1 MAKIIERPMYLQA
14 LEEVK
19 QTPDIKI
26 LAGVRRS
33 GKSVIL
39 EQFIDHLRN
48 TDPLANIIHINFMIM
63 DFENL
68 RDYHSLENYINKLY
82 DPERHN
88 YVFIDEVQ
96 MCKGFELA
104 VNSLHARGLY
114 DIYLT
119 GSNAFLQRSDLST
132 LFVGRTFTIPVY
144 PFSFQ
149 EYLDYFS
156 MKDIDLAFTR
166 FLQEGGFAGSYLYK
180 TEERHIQYINETVD
194 ALIVRD
200 IVQKYKVRKD
210 HLLSSLIDFFCSNI
224 GQLTSVS
231 NITKCLKQEHKG
243 ITDPTVERYVDYFCN
258 AFLFYPVRRYDIRT
272 KKYLSSN
279 EKYYLVDT
287 GIRYARLGKRD
298 MDYGPI
304 LENAVAIE
312 LMRRGYE
319 LYVGVL
325 FRSEIDFVA
334 MKNGS
339 PIYIQVTNN
348 LSDPSTFKREV
359 SPLIEIKDSYP
370 KVILSRTHQPTYVH
384 EGIHIVDVAEW
395 MGGKVPLYDSVIY

>member
-1 MAKIIERPMYLQA
+1 M
-14 LEEVK
+14 
-19 QTPDIKI
+19 
-26 LAGVRRS
+26 AGVRRS

-48 TDPLANIIHINFMIM
+48 TDPLANIIHNNFSIT

-68 RDYHSLENYINKLY
+68 RDYHSLENYINKLH

-96 MCKGFELA
+96 MCKGFELGI
-104 VNSLHARGLY
+104 NSLHARGLY

-119 GSNAFLQRSDLST
+119 GSNAFFQGSDLST
-132 LFVGRTFTIPVY
+132 LFVGHTFTIPVY

-180 TEERHIQYINETVD
+180 TEERHTQYINETVD

-200 IVQKYKVRKD
+200 IIQKYKVRKD

-231 NITKCLKQEHKG
+231 NITKGFEIFQNGNIVIPKEEIRNYYK
-243 ITDPTVERYVDYFCN
+243 N
-258 AFLFYPVRRYDIRT
+258 YP
-272 KKYLSSN
+272 
-279 EKYYLVDT
+279 
-287 GIRYARLGKRD
+287 
-298 MDYGPI
+298 
-304 LENAVAIE
+304 
-312 LMRRGYE
+312 
-319 LYVGVL
+319 
-325 FRSEIDFVA
+325 DF
-334 MKNGS
+334 K
-339 PIYIQVTNN
+339 
-348 LSDPSTFKREV
+348 
-359 SPLIEIKDSYP
+359 
-370 KVILSRTHQPTYVH
+370 
-384 EGIHIVDVAEW
+384 
-395 MGGKVPLYDSVIY
+395 